1 MAPSPSC
8 SRGWAGP
15 LWQRRSCGPSRART
29 EVEDAGVK
37 EISLEIS
44 SSLVPCTILL
54 TPAVAHWRGCTTM
67 PYTRTFAARLSVVY
81 PMTPLLASPGRNPDL
96 PSRSGHAHSAEQG
109 RTRASPIPNLII
121 PHLIIPPFWA
131 HRGAPAG
138 WVRGKEVEVQLSAG
152 RCVVRGGR
160 FAARRGAGRGQG
172 RNQNRD
178 AGSNE
183 VLDIT

>member
-15 LWQRRSCGPSRART
+15 LWQRRPCGPSRART

-54 TPAVAHWRGCTTM
+54 IPAVAHWRGCTTM

-96 PSRSGHAHSAEQG
+96 PSRSGHAHSAEQDLQGKPHTKSDYSTPDYSTVLGTPG
-109 RTRASPIPNLII
+109 RT
-121 PHLIIPPFWA
+121 
-131 HRGAPAG
+131 
-138 WVRGKEVEVQLSAG
+138 G
-152 RCVVRGGR
+152 R
-160 FAARRGAGRGQG
+160 
-172 RNQNRD
+172 
-178 AGSNE
+178 
-183 VLDIT
+183 